1 MFNRK
6 LKLRIK
12 ELESQLSDHLRSIC
26 SLREQEIQNAR
37 TISEIHWRTKH
48 VKAPVKT
55 SETEDSKTF
64 EYPYKYTYSNAK
76 KEKEIPVDVRDK
88 VLNKLIKPP
97 IGLTPRYI
105 IDTERFN
112 EVRGAIVRFYDAETE
127 IPVKWIEE
135 YNELIRL
142 TKR

>member
-12 ELESQLSDHLRSIC
+12 QLEKTTQSNYYLIHCLSESDSYIRQS
-26 SLREQEIQNAR
+26 
-37 TISEIHWRTKH
+37 ISELDWKIKH
-48 VKAPVKT
+48 IKEPVKP
-55 SETEDSKTF
+55 SNTEDSKTF
-64 EYPYKYTYSNAK
+64 EYPYKYTYSDAK

-97 IGLTPRYI
+97 IGLKPRYI

-112 EVRGAIVRFYDAETE
+112 DVRGAIVRFYDAETE